1 MKKDKLYN
9 SDITEDD
16 KAILTDKAENI
27 RRDNGDDKLLRNR
40 ENDADFSGNDLDVP
54 GRNINRNRKNIK
66 DEENQLYGIGSDD
79 NVNLEIDTIQHK
91 NTK

>member
-1 MKKDKLYN
+1 MEKEKLYN

-27 RRDNGDDKLLRNR
+27 RRDNGDDELLRNR
-40 ENDADFSGNDLDVP
+40 ENDADFSGKDLDVP
-54 GRNINRNRKNIK
+54 GRNINRNHKKIK
-66 DEENQLYGIGSDD
+66 DEENQLYGIGSND

-91 NTK
+91 DTK